1 MNSIDAPEPRH
12 DLGVLF
18 VHGIGQS
25 KQGETLLNFGE
36 PLRAAIEQLLEPAD
50 RARAVTAKVSAAWLS
65 DPGDGIPARAEL
77 SIEGACTSGPDTNTP
92 SRWLLAEAWWAQ
104 TFPTPTYGDI
114 ASWSFGALPATLVSH
129 FDRRFR
135 RAGFDLI
142 RVLRG
147 DAAPVRA
154 LSALVRMVV
163 EGLVLTLA
171 LAATPILLLMVAA
184 LLVLGL
190 PPLKITRDLAGSLQR
205 TIAATVGDSFVFM
218 RQAMT
223 ASAITTVVRERL
235 EWLSARCRRVAVVAH
250 SQGAAVAHRVLRST
264 TSAPCDLF
272 VTFGSGL
279 GKLSD
284 IERGD
289 IARGRAY
296 LWLAAVAGVAAV
308 LGAIGLLVRGWNAGQ
323 GPYGLMLPAVR
334 IFLIVEAGALAV
346 FVAMAVMAMTGRPK
360 PPGQPAPAVRSG
372 PDPAVHPGWIAIV
385 LWSAAFAAVVGAI
398 VALLRYRSH
407 QPGAAYWG
415 IDETL
420 SVLVAG
426 GLAIAFTAIAAWR
439 TRSLRSTDP
448 KLQWL
453 RDRELYASDYVLRN
467 RDRMPWHDLHAS
479 ADPVSNGR
487 LLDEFDAP
495 LLHSTQVF
503 NEHSALFDHTNYW
516 KATDDFVQRV
526 ARLLVEQTSLR
537 VRNLR
542 SYRSAMRRR
551 WRVRVLAWSRRALA
565 LETFALA
572 LLWAAAAPPWLSKS
586 LDALRPKA
594 DGSWWVTWSHAWLQR
609 LWPWLAAAAVGAIAW
624 LLLKRAWT
632 AWSAREVK
640 TYWEAIDYRA
650 VPPELQLVLA
660 LPVAGAL
667 AVGYAVWGVA
677 GSAGVAL
684 LAVVAAALLWW
695 PLRSA
700 YLLAS
705 RSGTGA
711 DIDALQTRRLGR
723 VLDAALRAR
732 DEAMVTTTAKQLVEL
747 DGDRALKALY
757 KAAFD
762 MKSPNAALALGQ
774 SLETAAART
783 ADATHAQSLRDDALA
798 AFRQGAALGDPVSA
812 WYAARALDKRADRD
826 GALAMFRQ
834 AYASGDALSAHS
846 IGLALM
852 KAARGDPAKRDEAR
866 AFYEEGARRGDR
878 LSARFLAQHHE
889 ELARD
894 LEGEEAV
901 AQKRKAVS
909 QYRDAFDLGDVA
921 SAETAGRLLREL
933 GDFPAAKRA
942 LNLGMRLR
950 QSGAAIE
957 LGHLERDD
965 EQDMEAARRAYR
977 EAIYLDAL
985 GHDAGEAL
993 WALGQLLEAQ
1003 QRDKAAVLRYREV
1016 LRLPHVDKP
1025 TRAGAA
1031 LRLAA
1036 LLIKQD
1042 EWKNREEAASVLREA
1057 ARWSP
1062 WVAGDAYVEHLMT
1075 RHEIEAIDALV
1086 DDDLATLSAAALVK
1100 LARCLRYRQPGR
1112 SQDLLRRA
1120 TQPGLRSSED
1130 ADTAF
1135 ADLLGSLDAESAEIG
1150 PLMDQVVSRGRYF
1163 ADRVVKG
1170 LEADYRS
1177 SLASRL
1183 GKLIEDEEA
1192 ARALP
1197 AVAPPSTPDVM
1208 PRPG

>member
-50 RARAVTAKVSAAWLS
+50 QARAVTAKVSAAWLS

-77 SIEGACTSGPDTNTP
+77 SIEGASTSGPDTNTP
-92 SRWLLAEAWWAQ
+92 SRWLLAEAWWAEK
-104 TFPTPTYGDI
+104 FPTPTYGDI
-114 ASWSFGALPATLVSH
+114 ASWSFGALPATLISH

-135 RAGFDLI
+135 RAGFDLV

-147 DAAPVRA
+147 DAALVPS
-154 LSALVRMVV
+154 LSALVRVVV

-190 PPLKITRDLAGSLQR
+190 PPFKVTRDLAGSLQR

-296 LWLAAVAGVAAV
+296 LWLAAGAGVAAV
-308 LGAIGLLVRGWNAGQ
+308 LGAVGLFVRGWEAGQ
-323 GPYGLMLPAVR
+323 GPYGLMLPALR
-334 IFLIVEAGALAV
+334 IFLIAEAGALAV
-346 FVAMAVMAMTGRPK
+346 FVTMAVVALADRPK
-360 PPGQPAPAVRSG
+360 PPGQPAPAMRAG
-372 PDPAVHPGWIAIV
+372 PEPAAGPGAMSMI
-385 LWSAAFAAVVGAI
+385 LWPAAFAAGVGAVI
-398 VALLRYRSH
+398 ALLRYGGH

-415 IDETL
+415 ADETL

-439 TRSLRSTDP
+439 SQSLRSTDP

-453 RDRELYASDYVLRN
+453 RDRELFASDYVLRN
-467 RDRMPWHDLHAS
+467 RDRMSWHDLHAS

-495 LLHSTQVF
+495 LLYSTQVF
-503 NEHSALFDHTNYW
+503 NEHSALFDHTTYW

-537 VRNLR
+537 VRNLT
-542 SYRSAMRRR
+542 SYRAATRRR
-551 WRVRVLAWSRRALA
+551 WRVRVLVWSRRALA
-565 LETFALA
+565 LEAFALA
-572 LLWAAAAPPWLSKS
+572 LLWATVTPPWLSAS
-586 LDALRPKA
+586 FEALRPKPGPDA
-594 DGSWWVTWSHAWLQR
+594 SWWVTWSHAWLER
-609 LWPWLAAAAVGAIAW
+609 LWPWLAALAVGAVAW
-624 LLLKRAWT
+624 WLLKRVWAVWG
-632 AWSAREVK
+632 AREVK
-640 TYWEAIDYRA
+640 AYWEAIDYRA
-650 VPPELQLVLA
+650 VPPELRLVLV
-660 LPVAGAL
+660 LPGAGAL
-667 AVGYAVWGVA
+667 AVGYAVWGFA
-677 GSAGVAL
+677 GSAGLAL

-700 YLLAS
+700 FLLAS

-711 DIDALQTRRLGR
+711 NLDALQTRRLGR

-732 DEAMVTTTAKQLVEL
+732 DDATVTTTARQLMEL
-747 DGDRALKALY
+747 DGDRAREALY
-757 KAAFD
+757 KAAFN

-774 SLETAAART
+774 SLETAAARA
-783 ADATHAQSLRDDALA
+783 ADATRAQGLRDEALA

-812 WYAARALDKRADRD
+812 WYAAGALDKRSDRE
-826 GALAMFRQ
+826 GALAMYRQ
-834 AYASGDALSAHS
+834 AYQNGDALSAHS

-852 KAARGDPAKRDEAR
+852 KDPASRDEAR

-878 LSARFLAQHHE
+878 LSARFLARHYE

-894 LEGEEAV
+894 LEGDEAV

-977 EAIYLDAL
+977 EAIYLDTA

-1003 QRDKAAVLRYREV
+1003 QREKAAVLRYREV
-1016 LRLPHVDKP
+1016 LRLSRVDKP
-1025 TRAGAA
+1025 TRAAA
-1031 LRLAA
+1031 GLRLAA

-1042 EWKNREEAASVLREA
+1042 EWKNREEAAKLLREA

-1062 WVAGDAYVEHLMT
+1062 WVAGDAYVEHLIA

-1086 DDDLATLSAAALVK
+1086 ADDLATLSAAALLK
-1100 LARCLRYRQPGR
+1100 LARFLRYRQPGR

-1130 ADTAF
+1130 ADAAF
-1135 ADLLGSLDAESAEIG
+1135 ADLLGSLDAESPEIG

-1163 ADRVVKG
+1163 TDRVVRA

-1183 GKLIEDEEA
+1183 GKLVEGQELAPALSA
-1192 ARALP
+1192 A
-1197 AVAPPSTPDVM
+1197 APPSPPDAL